1 MPNPRAASAAS
12 SRETSD
18 AVDAIVARLADAT
31 DGQPRPEVPEVRE
44 DGRHARRDRNKYAVV
59 DAYLALV
66 REGNPRPSVAEVADR
81 SGVSHRSVFRYF
93 ADKDQLAR
101 TAIERQ
107 VAFAMPLAS
116 LTVSPD
122 APLDE
127 RIDRFVARRLELFEA
142 IGPVARLSR
151 SLAAAQPVIDA
162 ELTATR
168 TFFRSQV
175 RHLFKRELEA
185 RPESERTHLLA
196 ALDVVASF
204 EVSDLLRR
212 DHDLSVEA
220 TAATWRWTLTRLL
233 AD

>member
-1 MPNPRAASAAS
+1 MPNPRAASARRDAN
-12 SRETSD
+12 EVAD
-18 AVDAIVARLADAT
+18 AVDAADEQLGDDT
-31 DGQPRPEVPEVRE
+31 SGEPRPEVRE

-66 REGNPRPSVAEVADR
+66 REGNPRPSVAEVAER

-93 ADKDQLAR
+93 ADKDELAR

-107 VAFAMPLAS
+107 VAFAMPLVS
-116 LTVSPD
+116 LTVAPD
-122 APLDE
+122 APLAE
-127 RIDRFVARRLELFEA
+127 RIEKFVERRLELFEA

-151 SLAAAQPVIDA
+151 SLAASQPVIDA

-168 TFFRSQV
+168 KFFRSQV
-175 RHLFKRELEA
+175 RHLFRPELEA
-185 RPESERTHLLA
+185 CSPAERAQLLV
-196 ALDVVASF
+196 ALDVLTSF

-212 DHDLSVEA
+212 DHEFSVAE
-220 TAATWRWTLTRLL
+220 TAASWRWTLTRLL